1 MVLLSVERALNE
13 ARKELEREAQKKA
26 EKALSREK
34 QKMQK
39 ELESLRKGKQKAD
52 DEKRQADEARLVAEN
67 AKAIADAEKDAAARE
82 RDRLQAESSKCKDV
96 TINEFL
102 KRLQLRPRDSDTD
115 SDDDGNGDGQPRSK
129 RSKSQSSE
137 FDSDGALVKI
147 PKYEGQN
154 LHGLV
159 LFKRVSADIQQLIG
173 QNKFF
178 PLEKMY
184 TGDEITTSQIGHV
197 TVTTTT
203 KNVPKKI
210 TNKSE
215 LFYLL
220 YNFGQ
225 YYLQLYPEKAS
236 SFLEYCAFLTKI
248 CDDFTAQSLVEL
260 DNLIRKEYVT
270 HPQWNWD
277 QTNAVIDKLYMYF
290 AREKSNLKSDSVA
303 SASSGVFPSTSGGG
317 SKGRG
322 KPRKQAYFQYQSPL
336 PSGCSSSY
344 CTAFRFCSPTTVSG
358 AFCHTQCLGSGL
370 HLPHCH
376 HRVSRPNNNSRV
388 KKEKRAMQR
397 PSGKQLSLK
406 IQILSMRGAP
416 RIISVG
422 KAAPSVLLV
431 SGYMSVSTV
440 GTPHT
445 GSSSVLILSSMGV
458 NWFPVAGF
466 RDL

>member
-52 DEKRQADEARLVAEN
+52 DEKRQADEARLAAEN

-102 KRLQLRPRDSDTD
+102 KRLQRRPRDSDSD

-277 QTNAVIDKLYMYF
+277 QTNAVIDKLYLYF
-290 AREKSNLKSDSVA
+290 AREKSNLKSDSAA

-322 KPRKQAYFQYQSPL
+322 KPKKQAYFQYQSPL
-336 PSGCSSSY
+336 PQVAPVATVQRFVSAPPPQFQGHFAHPVPRFRPPPPPLPSQGFPAQQQFQGKKGKKGNAEAKRQAALLKNPNIVNERCSAHNFSGKGCSFGPS
-344 CTAFRFCSPTTVSG
+344 
-358 AFCHTQCLGSGL
+358 CLRL
-370 HLPHCH
+370 HVCFNCGDPS
-376 HRVSRPNNNSRV
+376 HRV
-388 KKEKRAMQR
+388 
-397 PSGKQLSLK
+397 KQC
-406 IQILSMRGAP
+406 
-416 RIISVG
+416 
-422 KAAPSVLLV
+422 
-431 SGYMSVSTV
+431 
-440 GTPHT
+440 PHPQQY
-445 GSSSVLILSSMGV
+445 GG
-458 NWFPVAGF
+458 
-466 RDL
+466 